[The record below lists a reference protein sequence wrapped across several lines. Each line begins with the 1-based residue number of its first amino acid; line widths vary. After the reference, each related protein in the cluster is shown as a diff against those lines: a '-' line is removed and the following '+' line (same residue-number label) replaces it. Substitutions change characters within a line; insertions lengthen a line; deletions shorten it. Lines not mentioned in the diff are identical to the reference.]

1 MKASSAI
8 LWNGDANRELNVYRP
23 CHCGICSAGRR
34 GVRLFVRIRRARA
47 RVHHLDSGQKLLRRL
62 KRSLGQL
69 RKSAQMD
76 RTNKKPRGDE
86 RKSAAS

>member
-34 GVRLFVRIRRARA
+34 GVGYLSGSDVHGRGFTIWIQDEKLF
-47 RVHHLDSGQKLLRRL
+47 RRL

-86 RKSAAS
+86 RKSVAS